1 MPPVLPYGIHMILG
15 LLASLLFASSDAMAT
30 PVEPDETPIAC
41 GNCADWNQ
49 PQAPFRIF
57 GNTYYVGTHGLSSV
71 LISTKDGLILL
82 DGDLPQ
88 SVRQIAANIKALGFD
103 VHDVRLILN
112 SHAHFDHAGGI
123 AALQRISGANVGA
136 SALGAAALG
145 IGVLPAD
152 DPQSDSGKA
161 TRFPPVQ
168 HVQALLDRE
177 TISLGDTTVTAHY
190 TPGHTPGGTTWTWS
204 SCDGIRCV
212 DVVYADSLNPVS
224 ASGFGFNDPSRHP
237 TTAETLRHSIAVVRA
252 LPCNV
257 LVTVH
262 PDFSSVL
269 DKAAANARDPSK
281 NAFLDSTA
289 CRAYADDAAKRLDA
303 RLKEE
308 SANAA
313 H

>member
-1 MPPVLPYGIHMILG
+1 MILG
-15 LLASLLFASSDAMAT
+15 LLASLLIASADPMAA
-30 PVEPDETPIAC
+30 PAAPDETPITC
-41 GNCADWNQ
+41 GNCADWSQ
-49 PQAPFRIF
+49 PQAPFRIY
-57 GNTYYVGTHGLSSV
+57 GNTYYVGTQGLSSV
-71 LISTKDGLILL
+71 LIATKNGLILL

-88 SVRQIAANIKALGFD
+88 SVQQIAANIKTLGFD
-103 VHDVRLILN
+103 VHDVRWILN

-145 IGVLPAD
+145 VGVLPAD

-161 TRFPPVQ
+161 THFPPVQ
-168 HVQALLDRE
+168 HAQALLDGE
-177 TISLGDTTVTAHY
+177 TISVGDTTVTAHY

-204 SCDGIRCV
+204 SCDSIRCF

-224 ASGFGFNDPSRHP
+224 APGFRFNDASHHP
-237 TTAETLRHSIAVVRA
+237 TTAETLRRSITIVRA
-252 LPCNV
+252 LPCNI
-257 LVTVH
+257 LITVH
-262 PDFSSVL
+262 PDFSDVL

-281 NAFLDSTA
+281 NAFLDTKA
-289 CRAYADDAAKRLDA
+289 CRAYADDADKRLDA

-308 SANAA
+308 SGNTA

>member
-1 MPPVLPYGIHMILG
+1 MILG
-15 LLASLLFASSDAMAT
+15 LLASLLFASTDAMSVPIA
-30 PVEPDETPIAC
+30 PDETPIAC
-41 GNCADWNQ
+41 DNCADWNQ

-71 LISTKDGLILL
+71 LIATKNGLILL

-88 SVRQIAANIKALGFD
+88 SVRRIAGNIKALGFD

-136 SALGAAALG
+136 SAFGAAALSV
-145 IGVLPAD
+145 GVLPAD
-152 DPQSDSGKA
+152 DPQSDPGKA
-161 TRFPPVQ
+161 AHFPPVQ
-168 HVQALLDRE
+168 HVQALLDGE
-177 TISLGDTTVTAHY
+177 TIALGETIVTAHY
-190 TPGHTPGGTTWTWS
+190 TPGHTPGGTTWTWR
-204 SCDGIRCV
+204 SCEGLRCA
-212 DVVYADSLNPVS
+212 DIVYADSLSPVS
-224 ASGFGFNDPSRHP
+224 APGFRYSDTPRNP
-237 TTAETLRHSIAVVRA
+237 TTGDILRHSIAVVRG
-252 LPCNV
+252 LHCEV

-262 PDFSSVL
+262 PEFSNVL
-269 DKAAANARDPSK
+269 DKAATNARDPSK
-281 NAFLDSTA
+281 NAFMDPVA
-289 CRAYADDAAKRLDA
+289 CHAYADDADKRLDA

>member
-1 MPPVLPYGIHMILG
+1 MFLG
-15 LLASLLFASSDAMAT
+15 LLASLLFASTDATTTVA
-30 PVEPDETPIAC
+30 PDETPITC
-41 GNCADWNQ
+41 DHCADWNQ

-71 LISTKDGLILL
+71 LIATKEGLILL

-88 SVRQIAANIKALGFD
+88 SVRQIAGNIKTLGFD

-145 IGVLPAD
+145 SGVLPAD
-152 DPQSDSGKA
+152 DPQFDSGGG

-177 TISLGDTTVTAHY
+177 SISLGGTTVTAHY
-190 TPGHTPGGTTWTWS
+190 TPGHTPGGTTWTWN
-204 SCDGIRCV
+204 SCDKIHCV
-212 DVVYADSLNPVS
+212 EFVYADSLNPVS
-224 ASGFGFNDPSRHP
+224 LGDFRYGDATRNP
-237 TTAETLRHSIAVVRA
+237 TAADVLRQSIAVVRA
-252 LPCNV
+252 LRCDAMIS
-257 LVTVH
+257 VH
-262 PDFSSVL
+262 PDASGVF

-281 NAFLDSTA
+281 NAFLDSMS
-289 CRAYADDAAKRLDA
+289 CRAYADAADKLLDE

-308 SANAA
+308 STSAA